1 MNVIP
6 PEGNGE
12 QKVCRRAEIVVAAV
26 RIADAEGV
34 EAVSMRRLADE
45 LGVATMTPY
54 THVESKDELIDLM
67 RDAVAAAMILPEPIP
82 DDWREALR
90 AIAHRTKNAFEAHP
104 WSLDV
109 ASRRP
114 RARIN
119 RLRHIEQSVGI
130 MVRLEVAPQTGRA
143 ILMSIDDYV
152 IGYCLRKRMRQRM
165 LASLGSE
172 HGEELRRL
180 HDPDPDPE
188 VAAALAAGELPL
200 IKKITGHHNRK
211 HPFGVPPDSGFEPG
225 LEWLLDGIEGTV
237 VLRDGAE
244 GIEPGELLT
253 GHDELDERLSRVP
266 TEARSS

>member
-1 MNVIP
+1 M
-6 PEGNGE
+6 
-12 QKVCRRAEIVVAAV
+12 KRAEIVAAAV

-34 EAVSMRRLADE
+34 DAVSMRRLADE

-67 RDAVAAAMILPEPIP
+67 RDAVAAEMILPEPIP
-82 DDWREALR
+82 ADWREALA
-90 AIAHRTKNAFEAHP
+90 AIAHKTKGAFEAHP
-104 WSLDV
+104 WSLDI

-130 MVRLEVAPQTGRA
+130 MVRLELAPGTGRA

-152 IGYCLRKRMRQRM
+152 IGYCLRKRMRERM
-165 LASLGSE
+165 LANFGPVEKAPL
-172 HGEELRRL
+172 HGFAG
-180 HDPDPDPE
+180 DPDPE

-200 IKKITGHHNRK
+200 IKKITGHPSRQ

-237 VLRDGAE
+237 GIPGGSGGE
-244 GIEPGELLT
+244 GVAPGELLT
-253 GHDELDERLSRVP
+253 GHDELDQRL
-266 TEARSS
+266 ARADVRLAHGS

>member
-1 MNVIP
+1 MEVSP
-6 PEGNGE
+6 PEQTGE
-12 QKVCRRAEIVVAAV
+12 QRACRRHEIVAAAV

-67 RDAVAAAMILPEPIP
+67 RDAVAAEMILPEPIP
-82 DDWREALR
+82 EDWRAALR
-90 AIAHRTKNAFEAHP
+90 AIAHKTKDAFEAHP
-104 WSLDV
+104 WSFDI

-119 RLRHIEQSVGI
+119 RLRHVEQSVGI

-152 IGYCLRKRMRQRM
+152 IGYCARKRMRQRM
-165 LASLGSE
+165 LASLGAE
-172 HGEELRRL
+172 DKEALRSFG
-180 HDPDPDPE
+180 DPDPE
-188 VAAALAAGELPL
+188 VAAALEAGELPL
-200 IKKITGHHNRK
+200 IKKITGHRNRE

-237 VLRDGAE
+237 GPASE
-244 GIEPGELLT
+244 GSVPGELLT
-253 GHDELDERLSRVP
+253 GHDEPDQRLAQVRA
-266 TEARSS
+266 EARSS

>member
-1 MNVIP
+1 MDVSP
-6 PEGNGE
+6 PETTGE
-12 QKVCRRAEIVVAAV
+12 QRPCRRQEIVAAAV

-67 RDAVAAAMILPEPIP
+67 RDAVAAEMILPEPIP
-82 DDWREALR
+82 EDWRAALR
-90 AIAHRTKNAFEAHP
+90 AIAHRTKDAYEAHP
-104 WSLDV
+104 WSLDI

-119 RLRHIEQSVGI
+119 RLRHVEQSVGI

-152 IGYCLRKRMRQRM
+152 IGYCARKRMRQRM
-165 LASLGSE
+165 LDSLGPE
-172 HGEELRRL
+172 GKEALR
-180 HDPDPDPE
+180 HFPDHDPE
-188 VAAALAAGELPL
+188 VAAALEAGELPL
-200 IKKITGHHNRK
+200 IKKITGNRNRE

-237 VLRDGAE
+237 GPASE
-244 GIEPGELLT
+244 GVTPAELLT
-253 GHDELDERLSRVP
+253 GHDELDQRLARVRA
-266 TEARSS
+266 EARST

>member
-1 MNVIP
+1 MDVSSP
-6 PEGNGE
+6 AESAEG
-12 QKVCRRAEIVVAAV
+12 KRCRRAEIVAAAV

-34 EAVSMRRLADE
+34 DAVSMRRLADE

-67 RDAVAAAMILPEPIP
+67 RDAVAAEMILPEPIP
-82 DDWREALR
+82 EDWREALR
-90 AIAHRTKNAFEAHP
+90 AIAHRTKQAFEAHP

-109 ASRRP
+109 VPRRP

-119 RLRHIEQSVGI
+119 RLRHVEQSVGI
-130 MVRLEVAPQTGRA
+130 MVRLEVDPPTGRA

-152 IGYCLRKRMRQRM
+152 IGYCARKRIRQRM
-165 LASLGSE
+165 LESLGPE
-172 HGEELRRL
+172 GKEEALRGF
-180 HDPDPDPE
+180 HDPDPE

-200 IKKITGHHNRK
+200 IKTITGHPSRE

-237 VLRDGAE
+237 GPPEGGA
-244 GIEPGELLT
+244 GVTPAELLT
-253 GHDELDERLSRVP
+253 GHDELDQRLARVRA
-266 TEARSS
+266 EARSS

>member
-1 MNVIP
+1 MVDQP
-6 PEGNGE
+6 PS
-12 QKVCRRAEIVVAAV
+12 CRRHEIVAAAV

-34 EAVSMRRLADE
+34 DAVSMRRLADE

-67 RDAVAAAMILPEPIP
+67 RDAVAAEMILPEPVP
-82 DDWREALR
+82 HDWRAALR
-90 AIAHRTKNAFEAHP
+90 AIAHKTKGAFEAHP
-104 WSLDV
+104 WSLDT

-130 MVRLEVAPQTGRA
+130 MVRLEVPPGTGRA

-152 IGYCLRKRMRQRM
+152 IGYCLRQRLRQRM
-165 LASLGSE
+165 LNSLDPE
-172 HGEELRRL
+172 RKEALRHL
-180 HDPDPDPE
+180 HDPDPE
-188 VAAALAAGELPL
+188 VAAALEAGELPL
-200 IKKITGHHNRK
+200 VKKITGHRHRT

-237 VLRDGAE
+237 GLASE

-253 GHDELDERLSRVP
+253 GHDEPDQRLAQVRA
-266 TEARSS
+266 EARST